1 MERLE
6 RVSKICSSSIKQSE
20 NKHLGDES
28 SYQCIRDQ
36 CVCGCVNVIDFAV
49 LAVCWRSLA
58 VSLIFT
64 HCYSVETLTLLVL
77 INIPASLSVCQR
89 KYKYNIYYTIL
100 FTSLEFVRFKKKCF
114 ENLILNAISDIL
126 F

>member
-20 NKHLGDES
+20 NKHMGDES
-28 SYQCIRDQ
+28 SYQCIRDP
-36 CVCGCVNVIDFAV
+36 CVCGCVNVIDLAV

-58 VSLIFT
+58 ASLIFT

-77 INIPASLSVCQR
+77 INVPSSLCLSEEVQVQYILHYTVHKSGVC
-89 KYKYNIYYTIL
+89 KI
-100 FTSLEFVRFKKKCF
+100 
-114 ENLILNAISDIL
+114 
-126 F
+126 